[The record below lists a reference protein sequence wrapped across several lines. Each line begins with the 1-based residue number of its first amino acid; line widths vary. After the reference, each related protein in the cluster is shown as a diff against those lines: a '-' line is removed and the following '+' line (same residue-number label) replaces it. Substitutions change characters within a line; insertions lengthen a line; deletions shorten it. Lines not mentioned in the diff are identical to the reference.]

1 MLARIEAENKGKTDA
16 ARAKGVA
23 GANDKFAE
31 PLERLENAA
40 ALLGEVER
48 LAEAGEWT
56 PLYDRLTPYVL
67 GMEPLPGLKG
77 MKKRLT
83 GEHKAAVKTRADEA
97 AGLFGQILELISC
110 SEDEAEADRLAALPR
125 LQALFAAVRD
135 FDARFAAKKQERKL
149 LEFSDF
155 EHQPSGSSAART
167 APPPPCVRAS
177 GRITPPSWWT
187 NIRIQMRCRMRSTAV
202 WPARRG
208 ITSSSWAT

>member
-1 MLARIEAENKGKTDA
+1 M
-16 ARAKGVA
+16 AKGVA

-125 LQALFAAVRD
+125 LRLRGLMCIPEPAPNFDAEKALFMRAKAQWDALNAQGLALDTLSMGMSADLEAAV
-135 FDARFAAKKQERKL
+135 AAGATLVRVGTAI
-149 LEFSDF
+149 FGVR
-155 EHQPSGSSAART
+155 PPRAA
-167 APPPPCVRAS
+167 
-177 GRITPPSWWT
+177 
-187 NIRIQMRCRMRSTAV
+187 
-202 WPARRG
+202 
-208 ITSSSWAT
+208 